1 MEKRVLPLMKTRS
14 FAMRKLTI
22 LVLTLAFAA
31 VSALGQAPT
40 LRIVQPDGPD
50 LPAELFYGDIKVKPL
65 RLRPGTNT
73 PITINDADFFASQHY
88 LDFFARFPDQGGFD
102 YWTNQIASCMNTPG
116 CNVLGRKVGVSAA
129 FFIENEF
136 QQTGYFVYKIFKAT
150 LNRQPTYAEF
160 KPDRRVVSGG
170 STIAAGKA
178 ALAAA
183 FVQRPEFGLK
193 YQNDTTREAFVQAV
207 ITTVQQTSGVTLS
220 SQPLLDAYTA
230 GGRAAVVSAVA
241 DDPAF
246 SQAEYNRAFVA
257 MQYWGYLVR
266 DYDQGGYNFW
276 VGIVNNP
283 SVATYRSM
291 VCAFITSREY
301 QERFGNT
308 LFYTDRDCS
317 NINQ

>member
-1 MEKRVLPLMKTRS
+1 
-14 FAMRKLTI
+14 MRKLTI
-22 LVLTLAFAA
+22 LVITLAFTA
-31 VSALGQAPT
+31 VTALGQAPT

-50 LPAELFYGDIKVKPL
+50 LPAELFYGNIKVKPL
-65 RLRPGTNT
+65 RLRPGTTT

-88 LDFFARFPDQGGFD
+88 LDFFARFPDQAGLN
-102 YWTNQIASCMNTPG
+102 YWTGQVTDCINTPG

-129 FFIENEF
+129 FFVENEF
-136 QQTGYFVYKIFKAT
+136 QRTGYFVYKLFKGT

-160 KPDRRVVSGG
+160 KPDRRLLSGS
-170 STIAAGKA
+170 STLEAGKA

-183 FVQRPEFGLK
+183 FVQRPEFGQK
-193 YQNDTTREAFVQAV
+193 YQTATTGPAFVNAV
-207 ITTVQQTSGVTLS
+207 IARVQQTSGVTLA
-220 SQPLLDAYTA
+220 SQPLLDAFNA

-257 MQYWGYLVR
+257 MQYWGYLTR
-266 DYDQGGYNFW
+266 DYDQAGYDFW
-276 VGIVNNP
+276 LGIVNNP
-283 SVATYRSM
+283 SLASYRSM

-308 LFYTDRDCS
+308 LFYTDRDCGTIPPS
-317 NINQ
+317 

>member
-1 MEKRVLPLMKTRS
+1 
-14 FAMRKLTI
+14 MRKLTI

-31 VSALGQAPT
+31 VTAVGQAPT

-65 RLRPGTNT
+65 RLRPGTT
-73 PITINDADFFASQHY
+73 QVITINDADFFASQHY
-88 LDFFARFPDQGGFD
+88 IDFFARFPDQGGLD
-102 YWTNQIASCMNTPG
+102 YWTNQIASCISTPG
-116 CNVLGRKVGVSAA
+116 CNVLGRKVGTSAA

-136 QQTGYFVYKIFKAT
+136 QQSGYFVYKVFKAT

-160 KPDRRVVSGG
+160 KPDRRVVSGS
-170 STIAAGKA
+170 STIAAGKS
-178 ALAAA
+178 ALVAA
-183 FVQRPEFGLK
+183 FVQRTEFGLK
-193 YQNDTTREAFVQAV
+193 YQTATTREAFVDA
-207 ITTVQQTSGVTLS
+207 IIATVQQTSGVDLLS
-220 SQPLLDAYTA
+220 QRNALLSQFDA

-257 MQYWGYLVR
+257 MQYWGYLTR

-276 VGIVNNP
+276 LDVVNNR
-283 SVATYRSM
+283 ATNNYRAM
-291 VCAFITSREY
+291 VCAFVTSREY

-308 LFYTDRDCS
+308 IFYTNQDCA
-317 NINQ
+317 NID

>member
-1 MEKRVLPLMKTRS
+1 MTARS

-22 LVLTLAFAA
+22 LVLTVAFAA

-50 LPAELFYGDIKVKPL
+50 LPAELFYGNIKVKPL
-65 RLRPGTNT
+65 RLRPGTST

-88 LDFFARFPDQGGFD
+88 LDFFARFPDQDGLN
-102 YWTNQIASCMNTPG
+102 YWTNQIASCVNTPG
-116 CNVLGRKVGVSAA
+116 CNVIARKVGVSAA
-129 FFIENEF
+129 FFVENEF
-136 QQTGYFVYKIFKAT
+136 QKTGYFVYKVFKGT

-160 KPDRRVVSGG
+160 KPDRRVLSGS
-170 STIAAGKA
+170 STIDAGKA

-183 FVQRPEFGLK
+183 FVQRPEFGQK
-193 YQNDTTREAFVQAV
+193 YLTATTREAFVQAV
-207 ITTVQQTSGVTLS
+207 IDTVKATTRDPISGAGEVTLA

-230 GGRAAVVSAVA
+230 GGRAAVLIAMA

-257 MQYWGYLVR
+257 MQYWGYMAR
-266 DYDQGGYNFW
+266 DYDQGGYDFW
-276 VGIVNNP
+276 LRIVNSP
-283 SVATYRSM
+283 SLASYRSM

-308 LFYTDRDCS
+308 LFYTDRDCA
-317 NINQ
+317 NINE